1 MLNRTVVFLSLLRR
15 HYIGITN
22 TIALCHDRHNLQ
34 KYHGYL
40 TLKTAK
46 FHTNSD
52 VYISHNCCCASL
64 LCIFVFCRAVRYSF
78 DHINRVLME
87 IWVKIKQLIS
97 ILFCGYRR
105 RLPIHYCR
113 CKPKPIPTSYPG
125 FSLCGRG
132 LKRTLAKA
140 VKIIHNLW
148 IILSR
153 GMYEQG
159 GAFYRL
165 LNVVSVC

>member
-1 MLNRTVVFLSLLRR
+1 M
-15 HYIGITN
+15 
-22 TIALCHDRHNLQ
+22 
-34 KYHGYL
+34 

-105 RLPIHYCR
+105 RMEIHYCQSTIANHYCR
-113 CKPKPIPTSYPG
+113 SVKNASRNLYSPGAQGAPASNYVDLFLYLLQTSIFNPI
-125 FSLCGRG
+125 
-132 LKRTLAKA
+132 TLNFAKHSE
-140 VKIIHNLW
+140 VFFN
-148 IILSR
+148 
-153 GMYEQG
+153 
-159 GAFYRL
+159 
-165 LNVVSVC
+165 

>member
-34 KYHGYL
+34 KYHGCL

-78 DHINRVLME
+78 DHINRVLMA

-105 RLPIHYCR
+105 RMEIHYCQSTIADASR
-113 CKPKPIPTSYPG
+113 NLYSPG
-125 FSLCGRG
+125 
-132 LKRTLAKA
+132 A
-140 VKIIHNLW
+140 
-148 IILSR
+148 
-153 GMYEQG
+153 QG
-159 GAFYRL
+159 APASNKVIVQF
-165 LNVVSVC
+165 VHCCM

>member
-34 KYHGYL
+34 KYHGCL

-78 DHINRVLME
+78 DHINRVLMA

-105 RLPIHYCR
+105 RMEIHYCQFANHYCR
-113 CKPKPIPTSYPG
+113 SVIASRNLYSPG
-125 FSLCGRG
+125 
-132 LKRTLAKA
+132 A
-140 VKIIHNLW
+140 
-148 IILSR
+148 
-153 GMYEQG
+153 QG
-159 GAFYRL
+159 APASNEENIALR
-165 LNVVSVC
+165 N

>member
-34 KYHGYL
+34 KYHGCL

-87 IWVKIKQLIS
+87 IWVKIMQLIS

-105 RLPIHYCR
+105 RMPTTIADASR
-113 CKPKPIPTSYPG
+113 NPTSYPG
-125 FSLCGRG
+125 SFLYAPGWRKYPG
-132 LKRTLAKA
+132 
-140 VKIIHNLW
+140 W
-148 IILSR
+148 GWSR
-153 GMYEQG
+153 
-159 GAFYRL
+159 
-165 LNVVSVC
+165 VP

>member
-34 KYHGYL
+34 KYHGCL

-105 RLPIHYCR
+105 RM
-113 CKPKPIPTSYPG
+113 PTTIADASRNLYSPG
-125 FSLCGRG
+125 AQVPQRVIRKKL
-132 LKRTLAKA
+132 
-140 VKIIHNLW
+140 
-148 IILSR
+148 
-153 GMYEQG
+153 
-159 GAFYRL
+159 
-165 LNVVSVC
+165 

>member
-34 KYHGYL
+34 KYHGCL

-97 ILFCGYRR
+97 ILVCGYRR
-105 RLPIHYCR
+105 RM
-113 CKPKPIPTSYPG
+113 PTTIADASRNLYSPG
-125 FSLCGRG
+125 AQVPQRVIMSSFGGIFG
-132 LKRTLAKA
+132 LL
-140 VKIIHNLW
+140 
-148 IILSR
+148 
-153 GMYEQG
+153 
-159 GAFYRL
+159 
-165 LNVVSVC
+165 VSEPPTNKLKQ

>member
-34 KYHGYL
+34 KYHGCL

-105 RLPIHYCR
+105 RMEIHYCQSTIANPLLPIR
-113 CKPKPIPTSYPG
+113 EKFKPKPI
-125 FSLCGRG
+125 LARG
-132 LKRTLAKA
+132 T
-140 VKIIHNLW
+140 
-148 IILSR
+148 
-153 GMYEQG
+153 
-159 GAFYRL
+159 GAPAS
-165 LNVVSVC
+165 N

>member
-1 MLNRTVVFLSLLRR
+1 MLRGPLSVVRR
-15 HYIGITN
+15 PPSAVRRPPSAVRRPPSAVRRPSSAVRRPSSAVRPPFIYTLTN

-34 KYHGYL
+34 KYHGCL

-105 RLPIHYCR
+105 RMPIHYCR
-113 CKPKPIPTSYPG
+113 CKPKPI
-125 FSLCGRG
+125 LARG
-132 LKRTLAKA
+132 TGCP
-140 VKIIHNLW
+140 
-148 IILSR
+148 S
-153 GMYEQG
+153 E
-159 GAFYRL
+159 
-165 LNVVSVC
+165 

>member
-34 KYHGYL
+34 KYHGCL

-105 RLPIHYCR
+105 RMPIHYCR
-113 CKPKPIPTSYPG
+113 CKPKPILARGTGAPASNYTLLTANFNQFLVTNMKKLGTNTSIKV
-125 FSLCGRG
+125 L
-132 LKRTLAKA
+132 
-140 VKIIHNLW
+140 
-148 IILSR
+148 
-153 GMYEQG
+153 
-159 GAFYRL
+159 
-165 LNVVSVC
+165 

>member
-34 KYHGYL
+34 KYHGCL

-78 DHINRVLME
+78 DHINRVLMV

-105 RLPIHYCR
+105 RMEIHYCQSTIANPLLPIHYCQSTIADASR
-113 CKPKPIPTSYPG
+113 NLYSPG
-125 FSLCGRG
+125 AQGAPASN
-132 LKRTLAKA
+132 KA
-140 VKIIHNLW
+140 LF
-148 IILSR
+148 
-153 GMYEQG
+153 E
-159 GAFYRL
+159 
-165 LNVVSVC
+165 

>member
-34 KYHGYL
+34 KYHGCL

-105 RLPIHYCR
+105 RM
-113 CKPKPIPTSYPG
+113 PTTIADASRNLYSPGAQGAPASNYTTTPTNFNCHSYFYP
-125 FSLCGRG
+125 
-132 LKRTLAKA
+132 AKYNLFRLHKQ
-140 VKIIHNLW
+140 KITDYTAKI
-148 IILSR
+148 
-153 GMYEQG
+153 
-159 GAFYRL
+159 
-165 LNVVSVC
+165 V